1 MAAAIASQ
9 RLDLDLSSYEKLDA
23 LQAGHIRQIHNLVS
37 QLDGQWNHMGGR
49 ESMQEYFD
57 SYRYQLAT
65 MRYAVAVAHYH
76 RLPAAR
82 SVFKPLFRRIIHKM
96 LLPDVWAYWYNS
108 SMSGNIT
115 DPGRTEFRDPIPDP
129 VCKENIMYSGHLLL
143 MTSLYAML
151 FDDDEF
157 EKPGSIKF
165 TWAPMYWGFGPQT
178 FEYDTQKLQNIIFK
192 EMEQNKW
199 VGVCCEPNAVF
210 IVCNQYP
217 VRSRK
222 LSLLP
227 RS

>member
-9 RLDLDLSSYEKLDA
+9 RLDLDLSSHEKLDA

-65 MRYAVAVAHYH
+65 MSYAVAVAHYH

-143 MTSLYAML
+143 MTSLCAML

-165 TWAPMYWGFGPQT
+165 TWAPMY
-178 FEYDTQKLQNIIFK
+178 
-192 EMEQNKW
+192 
-199 VGVCCEPNAVF
+199 
-210 IVCNQYP
+210 
-217 VRSRK
+217 
-222 LSLLP
+222 
-227 RS
+227 